1 MSPEP
6 STSTHGRSSQGLR
19 LSKGRRLCSG
29 AGLGSSAPCLL
40 SPTPKPSA
48 DARGSAFGLDPD
60 GGHATLASGP
70 GRGRVR
76 HGLLRRP
83 LCFSLDHCP
92 LRMTFLKSTH
102 TCRPAH
108 RCERLFPGWRGR
120 RGTRQAEGW
129 GKRLGHTEP
138 QSPEGAGERC
148 GGRGTQGAHR
158 QRTASTRRSQT
169 AWNPCSAP
177 GTFLGTGEAEG
188 ARDP

>member
-6 STSTHGRSSQGLR
+6 STSTHGRSSQGLQ

-29 AGLGSSAPCLL
+29 AGLGSSAPCL
-40 SPTPKPSA
+40 SIAHVQTIC
-48 DARGSAFGLDPD
+48 GCQGLCFR
-60 GGHATLASGP
+60 SGP
-70 GRGRVR
+70 GRRPR
-76 HGLLRRP
+76 HPRLRSRPRSRPAQVAAAASLLRPR
-83 LCFSLDHCP
+83 SLSSEDDLLKVYAHVQTRTQVRTP
-92 LRMTFLKSTH
+92 VLRM
-102 TCRPAH
+102 
-108 RCERLFPGWRGR
+108 EG
-120 RGTRQAEGW
+120 QAEGW

-158 QRTASTRRSQT
+158 ERTASTRRSQM